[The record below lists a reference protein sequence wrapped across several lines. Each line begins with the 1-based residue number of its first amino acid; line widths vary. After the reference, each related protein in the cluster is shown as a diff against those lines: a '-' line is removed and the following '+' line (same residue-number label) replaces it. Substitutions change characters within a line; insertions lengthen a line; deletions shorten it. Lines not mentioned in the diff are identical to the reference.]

1 MPTTTQVI
9 GLARRAAVK
18 AQVEAMAPPR
28 PASRGA
34 KRAPA
39 PAKANCSRA
48 KGPRMAATARAR
60 PPKTSRPAATMA
72 TRAPTTW
79 MTRGWVWANLV
90 RRSEVAATRN
100 ATSRMSG
107 RNCVPAAMA
116 VFLMPC
122 VA

>member
-9 GLARRAAVK
+9 GLASRAAVK

-34 KRAPA
+34 KKAPA
-39 PAKANCSRA
+39 PARANCSSA
-48 KGPRMAATARAR
+48 KGPRMAATASAR
-60 PPKTSRPAATMA
+60 PPKTSRPVATMA

-79 MTRGWVWANLV
+79 MTRGWAWANLV

-100 ATSRMSG
+100 ATSRMTG
-107 RNCVPAAMA
+107 RNDEPAAIA
-116 VFLMPC
+116 APFRPC